1 MNTALKPFRLVLPL
15 ACLLLQT
22 SPSQAR
28 YAAIVIDAD
37 TGKVIHEVESTQ
49 RWYPAS
55 LTKVMTMYMT
65 FSALE
70 SGRLQLNEMLPV
82 SQHASRM
89 LSSKLGL
96 RQGQSIS
103 VEHAIMAVTT
113 RSANDAAVVLAERL
127 GGSEGRFAE
136 MMTQQAHH
144 LGMYNSSFQNAS
156 GLPDEGQISSA
167 RDLALLSSRLIR
179 DFPQYY
185 RYFSATEFHY
195 KGRVLP
201 NTNRILKSY
210 PEADGLKTGFTCGSG
225 YNLIASA
232 KRGGQRVIG
241 VLLGA
246 HSSGE
251 RFAQMEN
258 LLDVGFERNQFGQVG
273 PTVAELRDNNFAP
286 PPFQLSSNRCAGSA
300 VQMGADTG
308 GSSHYEAIRIKPET
322 KHKPIITASLD
333 RAPLAA
339 RQTKTVA
346 SSADNWAVMF
356 GDHARKGDAEAQ
368 LQKIRHT
375 LGSLANNGHP
385 QVVQQKHKGKAIWR
399 GEWSGLAHGE
409 ASSFCQKLRNHHLEC
424 TLLPAQTRKAVS
436 VAHKKHR
443 A

>member
-1 MNTALKPFRLVLPL
+1 MNTALKPLSIVLSL
-15 ACLLLQT
+15 AGLLLQT
-22 SPSQAR
+22 GPVQAR

-37 TGKVIHEVESTQ
+37 SGKVIHEVESTQ

-65 FSALE
+65 FSALQ
-70 SGRLQLNEMLPV
+70 SGRLQLDEMLPV

-89 LSSKLGL
+89 PSSKLGL

-103 VEHAIMAVTT
+103 VENAIMAVTT

-127 GGSEGRFAE
+127 GGSESRFAE
-136 MMTQQAHH
+136 MMTHQARQ

-167 RDLALLSSRLIR
+167 RDLALLSATVIR

-210 PEADGLKTGFTCGSG
+210 PDADGLKTGFTCGSG

-232 KRGGQRVIG
+232 KRGNQRVIG

-258 LLDVGFERNQFGQVG
+258 LLDVGFEKSQLGQMGQPVSQ
-273 PTVAELRDNNFAP
+273 LRDNNFAP

-300 VQMGADTG
+300 MQMGADA
-308 GSSHYEAIRIKPET
+308 GSSRHEAIEIKPRE
-322 KHKPIITASLD
+322 KHHKPVITASLSKISLEPK
-333 RAPLAA
+333 A
-339 RQTKTVA
+339 QKSVA
-346 SSADNWAVMF
+346 NPSHWSVMF
-356 GDHARKGDAEAQ
+356 GDHPRKSDAESNLKQ
-368 LQKIRHT
+368 IRKT
-375 LGSLANNGHP
+375 LGGLAKNGQS
-385 QVVQQKHKGKAIWR
+385 QVIKQKVKNKTIWR
-399 GEWSGLAHGE
+399 SEWTHLDQTE
-409 ASSFCQKLRNHHLEC
+409 ASLFCKKLRSQHQEC
-424 TLLPAQTRKAVS
+424 TLLPGRTAKPLSSNRK
-436 VAHKKHR
+436 KQR